1 VSEPA
6 GAQTAWPLRRAR
18 PHEYEAA
25 GELTVAAYRLGE
37 VDGDDSYAEVLRDAA
52 RRAEQAELYV
62 VADDVEGLVATVTL
76 APAGTE
82 WAEIA
87 HDGELEVRMLAV
99 TPAAWGRRIATQI
112 MEQVI
117 ALAEERRFT
126 HIVLLVIEDNEAA
139 HRLYQRLGF
148 TRIPERDWR
157 PWPELL
163 LMAYQLPLGQ

>member
-1 VSEPA
+1 M
-6 GAQTAWPLRRAR
+6 RRAR
-18 PHEYEAA
+18 PEEYDAA

-37 VDGDDSYAEVLRDAA
+37 VDGDDSYAQVLRDAA
-52 RRAEQAELYV
+52 RRADQAELYV
-62 VADDVEGLVATVTL
+62 VRDDLDQLVATVTL

-87 HDGELEVRMLAV
+87 RDGELEVRMLAV
-99 TPAAWGRRIATQI
+99 APQAWGRRIATSI

-117 ALAEERRFT
+117 AQATERGFG
-126 HIVLLVIEDNEAA
+126 HIVLLVVEDNEAA

-148 TRIPERDWR
+148 ARIPDRDWR

-163 LMAYQLPLGQ
+163 LMAYQLPLTH